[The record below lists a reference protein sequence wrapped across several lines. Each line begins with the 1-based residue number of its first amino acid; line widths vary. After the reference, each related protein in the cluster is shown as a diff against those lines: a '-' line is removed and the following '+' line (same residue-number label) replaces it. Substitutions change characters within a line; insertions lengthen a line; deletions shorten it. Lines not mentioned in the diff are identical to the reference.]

1 MNYQNMLC
9 LGDSQTFGARSYGCY
24 PLHLGRILR
33 ARTLYRW
40 RVINRATN
48 GHTARDL
55 WFRLGYELD
64 GIGDT
69 FQACLLIGTNDVGE
83 ATPIDLFGEYYCQCL
98 EALFIKGYRSV
109 FCGEIPPI
117 HADGHGF
124 FSRERAASRHAY
136 SDVCRTLVAGFPDA
150 HWVEMGEIPPSCYED
165 PVHFNE
171 AGNQWVAERF
181 ADAVMAR

>member
-1 MNYQNMLC
+1 MNHQNMLC
-9 LGDSQTFGARSYGCY
+9 LGDSQTFGARSYGRY

-33 ARTLYRW
+33 VRTLYRW

-69 FQACLLIGTNDVGE
+69 FHACLLIGTNDVGE

-98 EALFIKGYRSV
+98 EALFIKGCRSV
-109 FCGEIPPI
+109 FCGEIPSI

-124 FSRERAASRHAY
+124 SSRERAASRHAY
-136 SDVCRTLVAGFPDA
+136 NDVCRTLVAGFPDA
-150 HWVEMGEIPPSCYED
+150 HWVEMGEIPRSCYED
-165 PVHFNE
+165 PVQLNE
-171 AGNQWVAERF
+171 AGNQWVTERF
-181 ADAVMAR
+181 ADAVIAR